1 MQNLQAKDSRKL
13 FEISWEVC
21 NQMGGIYTVLRSK
34 MPSVSEY
41 FSANYHAIGPYS
53 DKARAEFE
61 YTDLPDDE
69 VGRTIREMWD

>member
-41 FSANYHAIGPYS
+41 FSVNYHAIGPYS

-61 YTDLPDDE
+61 YNDLPDDDANPNT
-69 VGRTIREMWD
+69 GL